1 MSFENDFVKFDFN
14 TDTLYVNIYI
24 KKAQPT
30 EVEWNTFIEYFK
42 NFYLAC
48 DQLNQKIILY
58 YDLKNVGILEKAQYD
73 EWLELFKNFEEISLK
88 CLICSAILTTYQP
101 LAMMINTL
109 LVFHKNTKPVKVF
122 SDKEESIKFIEEN
135 KEIHIIDLDTK

>member
-24 KKAQPT
+24 KKAQPIQG
-30 EVEWNTFIEYFK
+30 EWDLFIEFFK

-58 YDLKNVGILEKAQYD
+58 YDLMNLGILEKKQYD
-73 EWLELFKNFEEISLK
+73 EWLELFKNFEEISVK
-88 CLICSAILTTYQP
+88 CLICSG
-101 LAMMINTL
+101 
-109 LVFHKNTKPVKVF
+109 
-122 SDKEESIKFIEEN
+122 
-135 KEIHIIDLDTK
+135 